1 MNTTADLIYQEAKD
15 LPEPEAQEVLDF
27 VAFLKAKRGRGED
40 ETAYLLKEPAN
51 ARRLLEAVAN
61 IRSGRHIKEREL
73 LPDD

>member
-27 VAFLKAKRGRGED
+27 VAFLKARRGRGKD

-61 IRSGRHIKEREL
+61 IRSGRHIEEREL